1 MSDTEYKTAVQC
13 NITLSMMLGL
23 ILKFISSLLRNGIIK
38 KSTFIKFI
46 KFIIKFKFNK
56 QV

>member
-1 MSDTEYKTAVQC
+1 MRDTEYKTAVQC